1 MVKVER
7 PGAGDDTRGWGPP
20 FLKDKSGRDT
30 TRRRLF
36 PRRQSR
42 QTLDRLNLADKDGQR
57 IVRALAARA
66 DIVLE
71 NFKAGTLEKFG
82 LGYEDLRAVNPTLI
96 HCSITGFGQSGPRR
110 DQAAYDFMIQGMSG
124 LMSVTGEADGKPG
137 GGPQK
142 VGVPIVDIMTGMY
155 AAIAVL
161 AALARRHESGH
172 GEHIDIGMLDVGV
185 SFLANQA
192 MNYLISGKPPRRAG
206 NAHPNI
212 QPQDVFA
219 TRDGYL
225 VLAVG
230 NDEQFAQILRGARPP
245 RARRGRALQGQCRA
259 RPQQRD
265 AHAAHRRDPGDAR
278 ARPLGARLRARGRAV
293 RADQHHSGSL
303 RRRADQ
309 ASRDAD
315 RHRACSRAAR
325 FRRWPRRC
333 GSRMLRCR
341 TNAPRRCSASTP
353 SEILR
358 ELGWPAARAHAP
370 RRAHEGGRTLSP
382 ENHLPRIPLFPT
394 DDMTPEQRRVHD
406 AVVAGPRGELRGPLR
421 AVLHRPELADKWQ
434 QLGELLRFRTSLPP
448 HLKELAILVTG
459 RHCQPSSSGTS
470 TRRWR
475 AGRLPQAVIDD
486 VHAGRRPAALDG
498 DGLAVLDYAE
508 ELNRRKTVGATN
520 YQRVLARW
528 HAVGVVELTALIGY
542 YTMVAMT
549 LNCHDIPLPD
559 GVPPPLPPA
568 PE

>member
-1 MVKVER
+1 MAAPLSHIRVLDLSRIMAGPWAGQILADLGADVVKVER

-30 TRRRLF
+30 TDAGYFLAVNRGKR
-36 PRRQSR
+36 SIAI
-42 QTLDRLNLADKDGQR
+42 NLADKDGQR

-71 NFKAGTLEKFG
+71 NFKTGTLEKFG
-82 LGYEDLRAVNPTLI
+82 LGYEDLSAVNPTLI

-192 MNYLISGKPPRRAG
+192 MNYLISGRAPRRAG

-230 NDEQFAQILRGARPP
+230 NDDQFARFCEVLERPELAEDERFKANAGRVRNNATLTPLIAEILATRERDHWVRACERVGVPCGPINSIAEVFADEQIKHRGMLIDIAHAVAGAVPQVASPMRFKNAPLSHERPP
-245 RARRGRALQGQCRA
+245 
-259 RPQQRD
+259 
-265 AHAAHRRDPGDAR
+265 
-278 ARPLGARLRARGRAV
+278 PLLGEHT
-293 RADQHHSGSL
+293 D
-303 RRRADQ
+303 
-309 ASRDAD
+309 
-315 RHRACSRAAR
+315 
-325 FRRWPRRC
+325 
-333 GSRMLRCR
+333 
-341 TNAPRRCSASTP
+341 
-353 SEILR
+353 EILR

-370 RRAHEGGRTLSP
+370 SE
-382 ENHLPRIPLFPT
+382 
-394 DDMTPEQRRVHD
+394 
-406 AVVAGPRGELRGPLR
+406 
-421 AVLHRPELADKWQ
+421 
-434 QLGELLRFRTSLPP
+434 
-448 HLKELAILVTG
+448 
-459 RHCQPSSSGTS
+459 S
-470 TRRWR
+470 T
-475 AGRLPQAVIDD
+475 
-486 VHAGRRPAALDG
+486 
-498 DGLAVLDYAE
+498 
-508 ELNRRKTVGATN
+508 
-520 YQRVLARW
+520 
-528 HAVGVVELTALIGY
+528 
-542 YTMVAMT
+542 
-549 LNCHDIPLPD
+549 
-559 GVPPPLPPA
+559 
-568 PE
+568 